1 MNEKQLLESLVVLST
16 VQLQL
21 LEEIKTA
28 ICNASKQTID
38 PVDSQ
43 TMAAYAH
50 RHRDGVLDALS
61 EDL

>member
-1 MNEKQLLESLVVLST
+1 MNEKQLLEALVVLST

-28 ICNASKQTID
+28 ICNAAKQTVE

-43 TMAAYAH
+43 TMAEYAH
-50 RHRDGVLDALS
+50 RHHDGVLEALS
-61 EDL
+61 KDI